1 VNGIERGDK
10 QHAAEII
17 KNQLV
22 EGKRARL
29 ASRAEEARMNLEK
42 GAVKTGTVEDMM
54 EDLNRL
60 SERIPRSL
68 LQGLQFCHSGRS
80 KQQQRWGYEGVMQRL
95 HERALKTFKVRLV

>member
-1 VNGIERGDK
+1 MSDSSINKIIEEFSHLPLEDK
-10 QHAAEII
+10 EYIAEII

-54 EDLNRL
+54 EDLDRD
-60 SERIPRSL
+60 
-68 LQGLQFCHSGRS
+68 
-80 KQQQRWGYEGVMQRL
+80 
-95 HERALKTFKVRLV
+95 